1 MANISTV
8 YMGIELKNPLIVAS
22 CDLTSNIENIKK
34 CEEAGAGAVVLK
46 SLFEEQIET
55 ETAEL
60 IAGSWLPN
68 HTEAFEYVRGMSM
81 SNGPSTYLNL
91 ISEAKKDTSIP
102 IIASLNCISP
112 KWWIDYAKQL
122 ELSGADALELNIS
135 LLPSDL
141 KRKSE
146 EIEQVY
152 IDILEGVLAEIN
164 LPLAVK
170 IGPYFT
176 SIAKILNDFVKS
188 GVKGLVLF
196 NRFYQ
201 FDIDIENLKTTGG
214 NPSSSP
220 NEISNSLRWIALLSS
235 RIPSDF
241 AATTGIHK
249 GSDVI
254 KQLLA
259 GAKAVEVCSTLYKN
273 GLEYIEEILEEIK
286 HWMNEHNYE
295 SIEDFRGKL
304 SKKESD
310 KPELYE
316 RLQYIK
322 ALNKSKD

>member
-22 CDLTSNIENIKK
+22 CDLTSNIKQIKK

-46 SLFEEQIET
+46 SLFEEQIEMET
-55 ETAEL
+55 EDL
-60 IAGSWLPN
+60 IAVSWLPD

-81 SNGPSTYLNL
+81 ANGPSTYLNL
-91 ISEAKKDTSIP
+91 IRKAKKETSIP

-122 ELSGADALELNIS
+122 EQSGADALELNIS
-135 LLPSDL
+135 LLPSNL
-141 KRKSE
+141 ERSSQ
-146 EIEQVY
+146 EIEQIY
-152 IDILEGVLAEIN
+152 IDIIEEVVEEIN
-164 LPLAVK
+164 LPVAVK
-170 IGPYFT
+170 IGAFFT
-176 SIAKILNDFVKS
+176 SIAKMADKIANKGIS
-188 GVKGLVLF
+188 GLVLF

-201 FDIDIENLKTTGG
+201 LDIDIKNLELIGG
-214 NPSSSP
+214 NPLSSP
-220 NEISNSLRWIALLSS
+220 DEMSNSLRWIALLSN
-235 RIPSDF
+235 RIPCDF
-241 AATTGIHK
+241 AATTGIHR

-273 GLEYIEEILEEIK
+273 GIEYLEEILAEIK
-286 HWMNEHNYE
+286 NWMAEHNYKR
-295 SIEDFRGKL
+295 IEDFRGKL

-310 KPELYE
+310 KTELYD

-322 ALNKSKD
+322 ALNK

>member
-1 MANISTV
+1 MANISTI

-22 CDLTSNIENIKK
+22 CDLTSNIDQIKK

-55 ETAEL
+55 ETEEL
-60 IAGSWLPN
+60 IADSWLPN

-81 SNGPSTYLNL
+81 SNGPSIYLNL
-91 ISEAKKDTSIP
+91 ISEAKKGTSIP

-135 LLPSDL
+135 LLPSNL
-141 KRKSE
+141 ERNSE

-164 LPLAVK
+164 LPVAVK

-176 SIAKILNDFVKS
+176 SIAKILNNFVKS

-201 FDIDIENLKTTGG
+201 LDIDIENLKTTAG
-214 NPSSSP
+214 NPLSSP
-220 NEISNSLRWIALLSS
+220 DEISNSLRWIALLSN
-235 RIPSDF
+235 RIPCDF

-259 GAKAVEVCSTLYKN
+259 GAKAVEVCSTLYKK
-273 GLEYIEEILEEIK
+273 GLEYIKEILEEIK
-286 HWMNEHNYE
+286 DWMGEHHYE

-304 SKKESD
+304 SKKEED
-310 KPELYE
+310 KTELYD

-322 ALNKSKD
+322 ALNKM